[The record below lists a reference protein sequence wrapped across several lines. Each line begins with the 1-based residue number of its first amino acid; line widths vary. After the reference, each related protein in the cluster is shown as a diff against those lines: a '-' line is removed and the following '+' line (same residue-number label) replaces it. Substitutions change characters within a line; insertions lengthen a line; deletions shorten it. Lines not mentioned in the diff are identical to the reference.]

1 MPWNDGA
8 TVSLR
13 HEFLML
19 AAQGGV
25 NFSVLCRGF
34 GISRK
39 TGYKWLQRFAAEGP
53 KGLTDHSRRPQHTPG
68 RTPAVVEAAV
78 VALRQAHPAW
88 GGRKLHRRLH
98 DQGYPAVPAPST
110 ITGILQRQGLI
121 KAAEAR
127 KHHAWQRFE
136 QDAPN
141 RLWQMDFKGWIT
153 LDSGRCYPLTVLDDH
168 SRFNVVLHACPDEQ
182 GQTVQHALT
191 AAFRRYGLPERMTM
205 DNGAPWGSLAT
216 PPLTAVTVWLLRVG
230 VEVSHSR
237 PAHPQTQGKDERFHR
252 TLEAEVLRGQHF
264 RDLSHCQAQFDRWR
278 ACYNL
283 ERPHDALALAVP
295 ASRYHPSPR
304 PLPDPLPAIEY
315 APGDIVRRVQSNGKL
330 HYQGRVFR
338 VSQALRGYPVA
349 LRPTTSDGRLMVYFC
364 RHRVGEIDL
373 RFPAEH

>member
-1 MPWNDGA
+1 MPWNDGSP
-8 TVSLR
+8 VSLR

-19 AAQGGV
+19 ATQEGV

-39 TGYKWLQRFAAEGP
+39 TGYKWLQRFAAQGRS
-53 KGLTDHSRRPQHTPG
+53 GLAEHSRRPQHTPG
-68 RTPAVVEAAV
+68 RTPAALEAAV

-88 GGRKLHRRLH
+88 GGRKLHRRLQ
-98 DQGYPAVPAPST
+98 DQGYRAVPAPST

-136 QDAPN
+136 HDAPN
-141 RLWQMDFKGWIT
+141 RLWQMDFKGWIA
-153 LDSGRCYPLTVLDDH
+153 LDRGRCHPLTVLDDH

-182 GQTVQHALT
+182 GPTVQHALT
-191 AAFRRYGLPERMTM
+191 GAFRRYGLPERMTM

-252 TLEAEVLRGQHF
+252 TLEAEVLHGQHF
-264 RDLSHCQAQFDRWR
+264 RDLAHCQAQFDRWR

-304 PLPDPLPAIEY
+304 SFPEPLPAIEY
-315 APGDIVRRVQSNGKL
+315 APVDIVRRVQSKGEL

-349 LRPTTSDGRLMVYFC
+349 LRPTTCEGRLTVYFC
-364 RHRVGEIDL
+364 RHVVREIDL
-373 RFPAEH
+373 RLPSEH